1 MGYNMADVEKITQ
14 ITHNRFLNYFE
25 LETVKRT
32 GKKGRYFMASRSDDI
47 EGLDLSTGENTPDG
61 VVIFSLAGE
70 KKDHVVLVHQYRY
83 PIAGY
88 IYELPAGLIEKN
100 ENYREA
106 AVREMKEE
114 TGLTFTP
121 LDVDPIY
128 ERAFYNSVGMTDE
141 SCNLVYGYSEGT
153 VSRDGL
159 EESEEL
165 DVVLADREE
174 ARRIL
179 REERVAANCAYML
192 MQFIHDEDDPFSFLQ
207 G

>member
-1 MGYNMADVEKITQ
+1 MADVEKVTQ
-14 ITHNRFLNYFE
+14 ITHNRFLNYYE
-25 LETVKRT
+25 LSTVKRT
-32 GKKGRYFMASRSDDI
+32 GGKGRYFMASRASGI
-47 EGLDLSTGENTPDG
+47 EELDLTTGENKPDG

-70 KKDHVVLVHQYRY
+70 KKDRIVLVRQYRY

-106 AVREMKEE
+106 AVREMREE

-121 LDVDPIY
+121 LDVDPMY

-141 SCNLVYGYSEGT
+141 SCNLVYGYCEGT

-159 EESEEL
+159 EDSEEL
-165 DVVLADREE
+165 DVVLVDREE

-179 REERVAANCAYML
+179 SEERVAANCAYML
-192 MQFIHDEDDPFSFLQ
+192 MQFIHNTDNAFSFLEMK
-207 G
+207 